1 MFHFLEFAFESSTI
15 KSHLILTES
24 KRTLLKGNVWRNKL
38 SLQVTKSSS
47 YAHFWNTHLNRCE
60 VVMCGIAEQEM
71 YVWIQNVNLEFDR
84 RNVLSLCDSLQ
95 CMQLFVKHLCKW
107 CRIKI
112 VLLVLIYY
120 IKQLLV
126 LVSFFG
132 TQSINDIPLWK
143 IHNKR

>member
-1 MFHFLEFAFESSTI
+1 
-15 KSHLILTES
+15 
-24 KRTLLKGNVWRNKL
+24 
-38 SLQVTKSSS
+38 
-47 YAHFWNTHLNRCE
+47 
-60 VVMCGIAEQEM
+60 MCGIAEQEM
-71 YVWIQNVNLEFDR
+71 YVWIQNVNLDFDR

-95 CMQLFVKHLCKW
+95 CMQLFVKHLCKR

-132 TQSINDIPLWK
+132 TQSINDIP
-143 IHNKR
+143 I